1 MGLWILAIVLLV
13 APTAVLVTGC
23 MIASMPGK
31 SFSGRLKPLR
41 AEETEL
47 RDQLRRHVEMLA
59 DRIGQRNVF
68 QPQALAA
75 AADYI
80 ESSFADAGLTPMRQ
94 SYQVA
99 GETCSNIE
107 VELPG
112 RERPDEIIVIGAH
125 YDSVFNCPG
134 ANDNASGVA
143 ALLAL
148 ARAFADDRGA
158 RTLRFVAFVNEEPPY
173 FWTDEMG
180 SVVYAQR
187 CRENND
193 NIVAML
199 ALETIGYYSDEKGSQ
214 HYPFPLS
221 LFYPSTGN
229 FIAFVGNRSSG
240 KLVREVVGSF
250 RRHTQ
255 FPSRGGVLP
264 STIREAGWSDQWS
277 FWQVGYRGLMVTD
290 TAPFRYEHY
299 HRSSDTPDK
308 LDYDR
313 MARVTAGLKRVIREL
328 VE

>member
-23 MIASMPGK
+23 KIASMPGK

-221 LFYPSTGN
+221 LFYPPTGN

-264 STIREAGWSDQWS
+264 NAIREAGWSDQWS

>member
-59 DRIGQRNVF
+59 DDIGQRNVF

-264 STIREAGWSDQWS
+264 NAIREAGWSDQWS

-313 MARVTAGLKRVIREL
+313 MARVTAGLKRVIGDL

>member
-13 APTAVLVTGC
+13 ALTACLVTGC
-23 MIASMPGK
+23 MIANMPGK

-59 DRIGQRNVF
+59 SRIGQRNVF

-80 ESSFADAGLTPMRQ
+80 ESSFADTGLTPMRQ

-180 SVVYAQR
+180 SLVYAQR
-187 CRENND
+187 CRENNE

-240 KLVREVVGSF
+240 KLVRKVVGSF

-264 STIREAGWSDQWS
+264 SAIREAGWSDQWS
-277 FWQVGYRGLMVTD
+277 FWQVGYPGLMVTD

-313 MARVTAGLKRVIREL
+313 MARVTAGLKRVISDL

>member
-23 MIASMPGK
+23 MIANMPGK

-264 STIREAGWSDQWS
+264 NAIREAGWSDQWS

>member
-1 MGLWILAIVLLV
+1 MGLWILAVACLV
-13 APTAVLVTGC
+13 ALTACLVTGC
-23 MIASMPGK
+23 MIANMPGK
-31 SFSGRLKPLR
+31 SFSGRLKPLQ

-59 DRIGQRNVF
+59 GDIGQRNVF

-99 GETCSNIE
+99 GQTCSNIE

-112 RERPDEIIVIGAH
+112 RERPDEIVVIGAH

-264 STIREAGWSDQWS
+264 NAIREAGWSDQWS